1 MKRNIFKM
9 KRKNLIIVIV
19 CLCAVILAGEVLLL
33 LHVFGKGD
41 RERSASES
49 GEKEKQ
55 PSEKLYVVLREKEIK
70 IDYTTYTFTRDD
82 NGNVIRLEIHEDEHY
97 VHYLPGPGGHTVP
110 ETVIYKDYSYDEEGN
125 FLNVTT
131 RNKNEGEEID
141 EHIALE
147 ITSSG
152 ISVENGVVFRKP
164 ILGGYNYGIRL
175 YPREEDLDCE
185 RDRDGRV
192 VKATHCYEDGTI
204 AAVCTF
210 QYTKFGRIGYAEAD
224 WQNGKKLQ
232 VYFEHDS
239 FGMPVRMS
247 SYYENK
253 QLKGEIR
260 WKYEEISGE
269 ERLTE
274 IFRNNEN
281 EPYAKI
287 KYEPVVVPERCLTEN
302 EKEELGLPFDETLI
316 VDPDVIYDPENWWP
330 GDERYIVY

>member
-141 EHIALE
+141 EHIAWA
-147 ITSSG
+147 ITTSG
-152 ISVENGVVFRKP
+152 ISVEKGLVFREFL
-164 ILGGYNYGIRL
+164 LGGYERGIS
-175 YPREEDLDCE
+175 YFSKDEDVECE
-185 RDRDGRV
+185 RDRDGRI
-192 VKATHCYEDGTI
+192 VKAIHCDNDGIVDT
-204 AAVCTF
+204 VCTF
-210 QYTKFGRIGYAEAD
+210 QYTEFGRIEYAEAD

-232 VYFEHDS
+232 VHFEHDS

-253 QLKGEIR
+253 QLKSEIR
-260 WKYEEISGE
+260 WKYEEFSGV

-274 IFRNNEN
+274 VYRNNES
-281 EPYAKI
+281 EPYAQI
-287 KYEPVVVPERCLTEN
+287 KYEPVAVPERFLSEN
-302 EKEELGLPFDETLI
+302 EKEELGLPFDEALM
-316 VDPDVIYDPENWWP
+316 DKSDVIDPEQWWP